1 MQISDRK
8 LNAILEQQV
17 FSVFYQTLADL
28 RTPHEVEVVL
38 SDLLSETE
46 RVALAKRLAIA
57 TFLEKG
63 RSYENIRETLKVSSA
78 TVASVAEQMGNPG
91 IQLALTKVK
100 AEEWANQWA
109 KRISQLF
116 KNFSSES
123 SL

>member
-1 MQISDRK
+1 MQISERK
-8 LNAILEQQV
+8 LNAVLEQQV

-28 RTPHEVEVVL
+28 RTPHEVETVL

-100 AEEWANQWA
+100 AEEWASHWA
-109 KRISQLF
+109 KRISRFFNKL
-116 KNFSSES
+116 